1 MCEARSRL
9 AKPDAIMHPD
19 IQSHIDE
26 YLATDGN
33 TGRMIAL
40 LAEGYHGRVHQID
53 ALGHILQKMGVNF
66 MEELESFILRKV
78 VHGFNPGIA
87 DSSFESRGA
96 PDWVSGL
103 AGSRFWATIV
113 VELSRRYPTCKFL
126 CHCLNEVCRVNP
138 RFVKFLPPFR
148 IGYESFAHVLRDRC
162 RDAML
167 CSSPDDKSVMELI
180 QILTT
185 DDRTLA
191 EAAMLLDQER
201 DISLIHAIE
210 KFLTDRPEMNRLFRS
225 FLLRKDGV
233 DPEAI
238 SFLMTPDSLETEFE
252 PTRDLQSLAG
262 HSLYVLDV
270 AVKKLMRIALTET
283 DQQKVAD
290 VMQCILDATGCDGD
304 PQILAK
310 AAECWRIRKY
320 SDSSEQSMIIYAVK
334 RRFFATAIL
343 PALDQMVSSNS
354 YFGLGVSPPSCES
367 RILQEIAY
375 QHEDLVPYVFGILER
390 ALSSEKKLVGGALGF
405 LFEDL
410 YALGYYLFCLGHSI
424 EFIRLLSK
432 KTREAHNFQ
441 KKAVLVKIMRTV
453 LPPFSRQFLTEMLN
467 CLTTPHVK
475 ALFFPRGQNP
485 SGVAYVT
492 GLEVIVKFCGQI
504 NENDE
509 TRTSPS
515 EAHKYEQLRNH
526 ARELIYLSK
535 QYKQPS
541 LEAYW

>member
-40 LAEGYHGRVHQID
+40 LSEGYQGRLHQID

-66 MEELESFILRKV
+66 MDELESYILRKV
-78 VHGFNPGIA
+78 VHSFNPGMA
-87 DSSFESRGA
+87 DSAFELRGA

-148 IGYESFAHVLRDRC
+148 IGYESFVHVLRDRC

-167 CSSPDDKSVMELI
+167 CSSPDDKSVIELI

-191 EAAMLLDQER
+191 EAAMILDQER
-201 DISLIHAIE
+201 DISLIHGIE
-210 KFLTDRPEMNRLFRS
+210 KFLTDRPEMSRLFRS
-225 FLLRKDGV
+225 FLLQKDGV
-233 DPEAI
+233 DPEII
-238 SFLMTPDSLETEFE
+238 SFLMSPDVEFE
-252 PTRDLQSLAG
+252 SIMDLESLAG
-262 HSLYVLDV
+262 HSLYVLDM
-270 AVKKLMRIALTET
+270 AVKKMMHIALTET
-283 DQQKVAD
+283 DRRKVAD
-290 VMQCILDATGCDGD
+290 VMQWILDATGCEGD

-310 AAECWRIRKY
+310 AAECWRNHKY
-320 SDSSEQSMIIYAVK
+320 FDSADLSIVIYAVK

-367 RILQEIAY
+367 IILQEIAY
-375 QHEDLVPYVFGILER
+375 QYEDLVPYVFGIVER
-390 ALSSEKKLVGGALGF
+390 ALFCEKKLVGGALGF
-405 LFEDL
+405 LLEDL
-410 YALGYYLFCLGHSI
+410 YNLGYYLFCLGSSI

-432 KTREAHNFQ
+432 QTPEVQNFQ
-441 KKAVLVKIMRTV
+441 KKAVLIKIMRSV
-453 LPPFSRQFLTEMLN
+453 SPPFSRQFLTEMLN

-475 ALFFPRGQNP
+475 RLFFPRGQNA

-492 GLEVIVKFCGQI
+492 GLEVIAKFCGQL
-504 NENDE
+504 NESDD

-515 EAHKYEQLRNH
+515 EAHKYEELRNH
-526 ARELIYLSK
+526 AREVIYQSK

-541 LEAYW
+541 LEAYL